1 MPTVNWRVTER
12 CTTTPAPSFH
22 QSLANVKFRFHH
34 DESPTVDD
42 VRHIDGPQDWE
53 TCSPEIFFDIDVDQ
67 LLVDTSLAPGDIT
80 ISVVV
85 RDRDLGRFE
94 RVHELSLSDLPA
106 DAWPLRPLLK
116 RFSWSRRLDISIVA
130 TSRTSPPGLVSSA
143 TAMPKG
149 TLLGAKTFRVRARA
163 SGLDFPFKFVQPELM
178 AEQPGLSRT
187 TVCYVHWRGDDLH
200 RPPVE
205 LLEVWLNK
213 EFEDK
218 FHALSARRIGSAEEH
233 IGRGI
238 AAQVWADVLTRVLSL
253 ESEEDSEEPE
263 SLAFL
268 VAELAQRQL
277 DLTLDELRSLYNRPG
292 GSSRLLPWAWR
303 LARADKAFANLKL

>member
-12 CTTTPAPSFH
+12 CITTPAPSFH

-34 DESPTVDD
+34 DESLVVDD
-42 VRHIDGPQDWE
+42 IRHIDGPQDWE
-53 TCSPEIFFDIDVDQ
+53 TCFPEILFDIDVDQ
-67 LLVDTSLAPGDIT
+67 LLSDTSLAPGDIT
-80 ISVVV
+80 ISVIV

-94 RVHELSLSDLPA
+94 RVHEWPLSALPA

-116 RFSWSRRLDISIVA
+116 RFSWSRRLDVAVVA
-130 TSRTSPPGLVSSA
+130 TSRTSPPGVVSSA
-143 TAMPKG
+143 TATPKS
-149 TLLGAKTFRVRARA
+149 TLLGAKTFRVRTHAT
-163 SGLDFPFKFVQPELM
+163 GLDFPFKFVEPELM
-178 AEQPGLSRT
+178 AEQPGLCRN

-218 FHALSARRIGSAEEH
+218 FRALSGRRVGPAED
-233 IGRGI
+233 RSI
-238 AAQVWADVLTRVLSL
+238 AAQVWADVLARVLSL
-253 ESEEDSEEPE
+253 ESDEDSDEPE
-263 SLAFL
+263 SLVFL

-277 DLTLDELRSLYNRPG
+277 DLTLKELRSLYNCPG

-303 LARADKAFANLKL
+303 LVRADKAFANLKL